1 MENKRIFVD
10 SALSTSTNS
19 ATNSRDAF
27 DELIPVL
34 VQCFGV
40 ILLGYIAGRLKVFSE
55 SQAKGLNFYV
65 TKFALPTVFFRAMV
79 TINLSGVCWFFVMA
93 ISVSKLI
100 GFLMAIM
107 FTFLISRRFH
117 LGIAAIVAMFVS
129 QSNDVALA
137 YPILYALFPDLASYV
152 YLFAPAQLVILNPFS
167 YFLLELERVKSFNS
181 ELKPLIDDDDD
192 DGSDKKQLIND
203 KSSNSAPSSHKYR
216 QLALVLFNVLKN
228 PLFFM
233 TVIGVI
239 FNFILKHQLPLYVDG
254 LLKVIADS
262 FSATA
267 LFSLGYGMVGKMA
280 TITQREVYILTA
292 ILLTKLLVVPFI
304 TRELVVQMMPAAMQN
319 ETLRYSTFG
328 FLYGSTPTAPPVYLF
343 AAEYQVIPVAIGV
356 GLVLGTF
363 LCAPIMFIF
372 ARIITVYNAAPSDYA
387 IILGKTAEDISW
399 ISIGCCIWTI
409 GVLCFCRKITRV
421 PNRFTLCHLICVLFS
436 CSGVLLGRFV
446 NQYYRTYEDSIGD
459 KLSQPAHWLNYVQ
472 FAIFFFGCTGTRC
485 WTTLVALVLVME
497 RARSLCF
504 VLRYQLH
511 IYLVGFLTPIVVT
524 FILLLTSSGQ
534 MVKDIDPV
542 FQYGTNQLI
551 MSIIVLIINAA
562 GTLACLI
569 SFIRIDVPVQD
580 CYEIKETSNMA
591 AKICNERCHRIC
603 SLPDRD
609 TTSQRRHSQQASP
622 ANSVITN
629 SHRITGILA
638 RYCETHQNSM
648 ISSSSSSTSHPTT
661 QQISLV
667 LDLDNVRVQGNVK
680 PPHHKHVIFLILILV
695 TMFFGICLC
704 TWRLVHEAPTG
715 IYIVLEFL
723 DGSFNFGQGVVLFVL
738 FGLDTDLFIMPTKRF
753 FSRWL
758 NRFTGKHFIGSL
770 GETPLQATIDNNI
783 KIDRIVNQ
791 FVKFH
796 LKSCSSNIGHAK
808 VIDSI
813 HYEQVFHQYALE
825 KWLTDAGITDS
836 NDETISYIECL
847 ELGNIITCISPFVTN
862 ESFINKDSITTA
874 LNPKRLL
881 TFSDYAFDLHN
892 MSY

>member
-1 MENKRIFVD
+1 MTTLSVQFYPVISRTMENKRIFVD

-65 TKFALPTVFFRAMV
+65 TKFALPTVFFR
-79 TINLSGVCWFFVMA
+79 
-93 ISVSKLI
+93 
-100 GFLMAIM
+100 
-107 FTFLISRRFH
+107 
-117 LGIAAIVAMFVS
+117 
-129 QSNDVALA
+129 
-137 YPILYALFPDLASYV
+137 
-152 YLFAPAQLVILNPFS
+152 
-167 YFLLELERVKSFNS
+167 
-181 ELKPLIDDDDD
+181 
-192 DGSDKKQLIND
+192 
-203 KSSNSAPSSHKYR
+203 
-216 QLALVLFNVLKN
+216 VLFNVLKN

-343 AAEYQVIPVAIGV
+343 AAEYQVIPVAKLLNV
-356 GLVLGTF
+356 
-363 LCAPIMFIF
+363 
-372 ARIITVYNAAPSDYA
+372 
-387 IILGKTAEDISW
+387 IL
-399 ISIGCCIWTI
+399 
-409 GVLCFCRKITRV
+409 
-421 PNRFTLCHLICVLFS
+421 LIVSF
-436 CSGVLLGRFV
+436 GD
-446 NQYYRTYEDSIGD
+446 NQHRNG
-459 KLSQPAHWLNYVQ
+459 QP
-472 FAIFFFGCTGTRC
+472 FK
-485 WTTLVALVLVME
+485 
-497 RARSLCF
+497 
-504 VLRYQLH
+504 
-511 IYLVGFLTPIVVT
+511 TPIVVT

-629 SHRITGILA
+629 SHRITGHNSDSQLLDCDNPGIPQTCNYARFCNRCEKKQRKECAKILA

-770 GETPLQATIDNNI
+770 GETPLQATIDNNS